1 MIKQEILG
9 VKLTLKSEGG
19 IKPLMDYNGR
29 GRMTKDGDGFL
40 FVEKPYKK
48 RVNNTRVAKTSEGNL
63 MMREVATGRFKI
75 QLYLE
80 DNEVTMKAIMEK
92 VRQLLAEAKEGGW
105 L

>member
-1 MIKQEILG
+1 MQKQEILG

-19 IKPLMDYNGR
+19 IKPMIEYHGR
-29 GRMTKDGDGFL
+29 GHLSKDSDGFT
-40 FVEKPYKK
+40 FTETPHKK
-48 RVNNTRVAKTSEGNL
+48 RVFNTRVAKTSEGNL

-80 DNEVTMKAIMEK
+80 DNELTLKAITEK
-92 VRQLLAEAKEGGW
+92 VRPLLAEAKEGGW